1 MPDKNIYVISTEA
14 LFKALN
20 DKRKKHEL
28 PEIENSLVASK
39 LGILFALKTNGLV
52 NFRCEHVELNDSQLV
67 VLQDILDQHFNA
79 EMISEIRELISAQEL
94 LQKGIAANTRPSSSP
109 EGIGFLSK
117 LKGFLKVKATVQG
130 SPA

>member
-28 PEIENSLVASK
+28 PEIENFLVASK

-52 NFRCEHVELNDSQLV
+52 NFRGEHVELNDSQLV
-67 VLQDILDQHFNA
+67 VLQDILEQHFNA
-79 EMISEIRELISAQEL
+79 EMISEIRELVLAQEL
-94 LQKGIAANTRPSSSP
+94 LQKGIAANPRPSSSP
-109 EGIGFLSK
+109 EGIGFLNK